1 MTTKNVN
8 RKLIFSSN
16 IIPDFEIKVE
26 DIIYSNNSGK
36 FVISDEY
43 YYSLKFNND
52 YIINNNNYINF
63 NIIN

>member
-1 MTTKNVN
+1 MNPEDVKKKLVFPSN
-8 RKLIFSSN
+8 R
-16 IIPDFEIKVE
+16 IPDFEIKVE

-52 YIINNNNYINF
+52 YIINNKDYINF